1 MMAGQGAQG
10 GGANPMM
17 QMMSGMM
24 MGGAMMG
31 AGHEDDSVSRAWWA
45 RDVSCH
51 CILATISNG
60 SSVNLPCTATQD
72 LFSNYWKEVWQWD
85 AKATARWVGIIEGL
99 EEYAELF
106 LMNQIN
112 GLKLLAMDGMVM
124 MQIGVT
130 QMGARAKLLDE
141 INHLSEFPAV
151 AQPTCNCCTDHET
164 IGFVCVQES
173 TAYRSTCTATALAR
187 TCTPDTFSLVYG
199 KVSLVRLL
207 FRWLRVWLASFT
219 CQQKA
224 FMSMARMDFT

>member
-1 MMAGQGAQG
+1 MARKKVYSCTSSVMAGGMASQGAQG

-60 SSVNLPCTATQD
+60 SSVKLPRTATQD

-141 INHLSEFPAV
+141 INHLSGFPTV
-151 AQPTCNCCTDHET
+151 AQPTRVTVAPIMKPLVLCACRKVRRIEAHAPLLHWR
-164 IGFVCVQES
+164 G
-173 TAYRSTCTATALAR
+173 LAPQTR
-187 TCTPDTFSLVYG
+187 
-199 KVSLVRLL
+199 
-207 FRWLRVWLASFT
+207 FRW
-219 CQQKA
+219 
-224 FMSMARMDFT
+224 SMGRYRW